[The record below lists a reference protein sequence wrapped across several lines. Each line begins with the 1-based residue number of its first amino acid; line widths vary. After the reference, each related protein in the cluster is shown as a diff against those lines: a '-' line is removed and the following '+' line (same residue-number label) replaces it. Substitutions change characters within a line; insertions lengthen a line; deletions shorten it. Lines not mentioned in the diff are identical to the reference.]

1 MGGVVPGLHFVLRME
16 ILGVV
21 LVSLLLGSAA
31 WTPPAVPPSVAA
43 LQHFASG
50 KDVQWPQAE
59 FSKARAW
66 QDESW
71 QREDNTQCDT
81 LFDEDLYLSCRDD
94 RIAQC

>member
-1 MGGVVPGLHFVLRME
+1 M
-16 ILGVV
+16 
-21 LVSLLLGSAA
+21 AA
-31 WTPPAVPPSVAA
+31 C
-43 LQHFASG
+43 

>member
-1 MGGVVPGLHFVLRME
+1 M
-16 ILGVV
+16 
-21 LVSLLLGSAA
+21 AA
-31 WTPPAVPPSVAA
+31 C
-43 LQHFASG
+43 

-81 LFDEDLYLSCRDD
+81 LFDEDFVRRANKKASHDETATREHVGD
-94 RIAQC
+94 AQLQ